1 MCHLCGKKNSLQG
14 KPKKRKCYESALTE
28 TKNTIIYTR
37 TMETYQYLKA
47 EETWRNSKEREIQ
60 SNRKQIESR
69 RKD

>member
-1 MCHLCGKKNSLQG
+1 
-14 KPKKRKCYESALTE
+14 
-28 TKNTIIYTR
+28 
-37 TMETYQYLKA
+37 METYQYLKA